1 MAAVVCGM
9 SVEPE
14 DQPIAKVLAHDK
26 NEDNEHDDDRGR
38 SERKERVDRPAQDV
52 Q

>member
-1 MAAVVCGM
+1 VWNVGRAGKA
-9 SVEPE
+9 

-26 NEDNEHDDDRGR
+26 NKDNEHDDDRGR
-38 SERKERVDRPAQDV
+38 GERAKERVDQPAQDV